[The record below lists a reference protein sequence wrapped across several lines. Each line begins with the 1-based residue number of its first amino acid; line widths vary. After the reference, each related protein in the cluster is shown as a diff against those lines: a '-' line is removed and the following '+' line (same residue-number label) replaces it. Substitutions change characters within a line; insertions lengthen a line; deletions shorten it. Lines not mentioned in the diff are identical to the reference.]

1 MKSQILNL
9 QILKNTLG
17 PKGWIED
24 KGVIEPYLIE
34 ERGLFRGESSLLL
47 KPQNIEE
54 VSNILKLC
62 NEHNIKVVPQGGR
75 TGLCGGTIPS
85 ENGQEIML
93 SLERMNNI
101 KELNEENF
109 TITVEAGCIL
119 NNIQNI
125 ADEKNFLF
133 PLSLASEGSCTIG
146 GNLSTNAGG
155 INVLRYGMARDLVL
169 GIEVVLANGEI

>member
-1 MKSQILNL
+1 MKSE
-9 QILKNTLG
+9 ILKLQKLKNALG

-24 KGVIEPYLIE
+24 KEIIEPYLLE

-47 KPQNIEE
+47 KPKNTEE
-54 VSNILKLC
+54 VSKILKLC

-93 SLERMNNI
+93 SLERMNKI
-101 KELNEENF
+101 KDLNEANF

-119 NNIQNI
+119 NTIQNI

-133 PLSLASEGSCTIG
+133 PMML
-146 GNLSTNAGG
+146 
-155 INVLRYGMARDLVL
+155 
-169 GIEVVLANGEI
+169 